1 MIQNNDKDPVLS
13 MTTDEFAKYL
23 EDKRNHL
30 FYLSPLPPSKQARS
44 TLMMKSLAKK
54 SVQAFNAKRRTANK
68 EQEILIP
75 LGKFIQPSES

>member
-1 MIQNNDKDPVLS
+1 MIQNNDNDPVLS

-23 EDKRNHL
+23 EEKRNHL

-54 SVQAFNAKRRTANK
+54 SVQAFNAKRSRANK
-68 EQEILIP
+68 EQEVLIP
-75 LGKFIQPSES
+75 LGQFIKSSES